1 MIELTKEIANK
12 MLEHSKAEYPNEACG
27 ILGGKDSCVLS
38 IFKMSN
44 ADKSPSSFFMDPG
57 EQLKIM
63 KELRKNN
70 MDMLGI
76 YHSHVASKAYPSQK
90 DVELAFYQDVSYL
103 IVSLEGKDNPDI
115 RSFKIKNG
123 KIEEEPIR
131 YA

>member
-12 MLEHSKAEYPNEACG
+12 MMEHSKAEYPNEACG
-27 ILGGKDSCVLS
+27 ILGGRDLYVSS

-103 IVSLEGKDNPDI
+103 IVSLEEMDNPDI